1 LGEYVKEHCREVEV
15 KREVYERLSEIDGSL
30 GVSSSSLIELL
41 VDAVSESVSRDM
53 SATPVADFKFNIS
66 EEVREKLYKIKPRT
80 VAYLYS
86 AGKDSSLA
94 LLLTRDFVRDLCRE
108 IGCRVYMLHIV
119 IAGNSHP
126 LNTYAA
132 STVMEWH
139 RKHYGFEPIYKV
151 APFVFQEGVI
161 KWGLQIGPG
170 RWCFMIHKD
179 RILREIERLLPKP
192 LVHVDGMSPGDSKAR
207 SKKIKAELE
216 LITTRN
222 TWYWA
227 WHPLFS
233 LNLSGEEKLRIL
245 EQHEEF
251 RPIVEIYREYG
262 DSLNCVLC
270 PYKSVDKLMIHN
282 SVENLSAI
290 YYFVKEVL
298 KSDRWRRKYSR
309 LASRTLVE
317 FTK

>member
-1 LGEYVKEHCREVEV
+1 MVLIV
-15 KREVYERLSEIDGSL
+15 ID
-30 GVSSSSLIELL
+30 V
-41 VDAVSESVSRDM
+41 
-53 SATPVADFKFNIS
+53 N
-66 EEVREKLYKIKPRT
+66 VREQLYRIRPRS
-80 VAYLYS
+80 VVYLFS
-86 AGKDSSLA
+86 GGKDSSLA

-108 IGCRVYMLHIV
+108 IGCKVWMLHIV

-126 LNTYAA
+126 LNSFATA
-132 STVMEWH
+132 TVMEWH

-151 APFVFQEGVI
+151 APFVFQEGVTR
-161 KWGLQIGPG
+161 WGLQIGPG

-192 LVHVDGMSPGDSKAR
+192 QVQIDGMSPGDSKVR
-207 SKKIKAELE
+207 SEKIKAELE

-233 LNLSGEEKLRIL
+233 LNMSSEEKLRIL

-251 RPIVEIYREYG
+251 KPIVEIYREFG

-270 PYKSVDKLMIHN
+270 PYKSIDKLMIHN
-282 SVENLSAI
+282 SVEDLKVL
-290 YYFVKEVL
+290 YHFVKEAL
-298 KSDRWRRKYSR
+298 RSKRWLRKYSK
-309 LASRTLVE
+309 LANKTLTSYVLRE
-317 FTK
+317 